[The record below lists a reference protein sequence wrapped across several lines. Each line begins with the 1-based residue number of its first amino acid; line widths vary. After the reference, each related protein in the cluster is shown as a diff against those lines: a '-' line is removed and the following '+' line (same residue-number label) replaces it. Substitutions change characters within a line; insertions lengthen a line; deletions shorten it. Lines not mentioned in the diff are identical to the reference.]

1 MMEIEIIKGD
11 ITKLDVDAIV
21 NAANKYLQEGGG
33 VCGAIFR
40 AANSPRLQ
48 EECNKYSPIKTG
60 DAIITRGY
68 NLKAKYIIHAVGPVY
83 RDDSSSIYL
92 EKAYYNSLELADDY
106 NLKTIAF
113 PSISTGIYG
122 YPLEKASK
130 IAIDTIKKYDS
141 KSINKVIL
149 VCFNDEAYNLYI
161 KYYNL
166 TFND

>member
-40 AANSPRLQ
+40 AANSPCLQ
-48 EECNKYSPIKTG
+48 EECNKYSPVKTG
-60 DAIITRGY
+60 DAIITKGY

-92 EKAYYNSLELADDY
+92 EKAYYNSLKLADDY

-130 IAIDTIKKYDS
+130 IAINTIKKYDS

-149 VCFNDEAYNLYI
+149 VCFNDETYNLYI